1 MHHFDD
7 KKGTLHCEDV
17 PLRRIAAEVGTPA
30 YVYSYATL
38 ARHFQAFDR
47 SFDGLPHLICFA
59 MKANSNIAVLR
70 AFVKMGGGIDIV
82 SGGELFRALT
92 AGAPP
97 DRIVY
102 SGVGK
107 TREEMKYALT
117 CGGAVGGGGILQFNV
132 ESEAEMS
139 VLDEVARGL
148 GRKAPVSIRVN
159 PDINPKTHPYISTG
173 LKKSKFGVPVAQA
186 LKLYEAARHLSGIR
200 IQGVS
205 CHIGSQITTLSPFR
219 EALAKVSEIVTTLR
233 SKGFDI
239 RHLDLGGGLGIP
251 YRNEKPPSPQEY
263 GDALRKGLKA
273 LGCRILFEPGRVLV
287 GNAGVLLTSVL
298 YKKGTKGKSFVVVDG
313 AMNDLIRPVLY
324 GSYHE
329 IRLVRRSL
337 GRRRTG
343 KETVDVVGPVCESGD
358 FFAEKRP
365 LPVLESGDVLAVMS
379 AGAYGFVMASNY
391 NSRPRAAEVMVNGS
405 EFHVIRKREEYK
417 DLLHGEHVPKFLI

>member
-1 MHHFDD
+1 MHHFDY
-7 KKGTLHCEDV
+7 KKGVLHCEDV
-17 PLRRIAAEVGTPA
+17 PLRRIAAEAGTPA

-38 ARHFQAFDR
+38 ARHFQVFDR

-59 MKANSNIAVLR
+59 MKANSNIAILR
-70 AFVKMGGGIDIV
+70 AFVKMGGGVDIV

-92 AGAPP
+92 AGVPP

-117 CGGAVGGGGILQFNV
+117 CGGTGILQFNV
-132 ESEAEMS
+132 ESEAEMA

-148 GRKAPVSIRVN
+148 GRQAPVSIRVN

-186 LKLYEAARHLSGIR
+186 LKLYEAARTLPGIR

-219 EALAKVSEIVTTLR
+219 DALTKVAEMVKALR
-233 SKGFDI
+233 SQGFDI

-251 YRNEKPPSPQEY
+251 YRNEKPPSPKEY
-263 GDALRKGLKA
+263 GAALRKGVKE
-273 LGCRILFEPGRVLV
+273 LGVRVIFEPGRVLV

-313 AMNDLIRPVLY
+313 AMNDLIRPALY
-324 GSYHE
+324 GSYHD
-329 IRLVRRSL
+329 IWPLKAGG
-337 GRRRTG
+337 GR

-358 FFAEKRP
+358 FFAEKRA
-365 LPVLESGDVLAVMS
+365 LPVLQSGDVLAVMS
-379 AGAYGFVMASNY
+379 AGAYGFAMASNY
-391 NSRPRAAEVMVNGS
+391 NSRPRAAEVMVNGG

-417 DLLHGEHVPKFLI
+417 DLLHGEHVPKFLV